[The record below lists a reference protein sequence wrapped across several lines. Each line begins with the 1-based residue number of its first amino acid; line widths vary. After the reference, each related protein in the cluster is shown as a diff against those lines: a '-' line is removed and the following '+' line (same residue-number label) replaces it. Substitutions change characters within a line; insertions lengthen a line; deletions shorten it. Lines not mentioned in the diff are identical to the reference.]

1 MVGKYHTLGSRL
13 KMSEDHSM
21 MKDLQESNKL
31 LRKQN
36 EIMKAA
42 LDSIYER
49 VRGDQTLKTQ
59 IQKLITLEDVQ
70 KLASRA
76 LFEIKDVK

>member
-1 MVGKYHTLGSRL
+1 
-13 KMSEDHSM
+13 